1 MYEGSCSSPGRQE
14 VADPFPD
21 GGLLNFKIEHPRTVA
36 KLLAF
41 ERSAVHRVALMNYR
55 YEPAVFLAAQVQGG
69 QSEYRND
76 VRENHWHDVCLTSG

>member
-1 MYEGSCSSPGRQE
+1 MYERSCSSPGLQE

-21 GGLLNFKIEHPRTVA
+21 GGLLNFEIEHPRAVA

-41 ERSAVHRVALMNYR
+41 ERRAVHRVALMNYV
-55 YEPAVFLAAQVQGG
+55 YESAVFLAAQVKGG